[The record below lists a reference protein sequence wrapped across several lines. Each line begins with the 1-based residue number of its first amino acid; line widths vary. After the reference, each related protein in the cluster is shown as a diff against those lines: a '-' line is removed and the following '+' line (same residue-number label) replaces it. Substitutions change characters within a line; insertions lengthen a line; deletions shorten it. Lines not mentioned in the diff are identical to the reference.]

1 MKNWEYGTKRTKET
15 EIKEPNGK
23 KRQKVKRDC
32 DKRDKK
38 KVTKETWNSSIQLAL
53 LCIAISY
60 KSWKLI

>member
-15 EIKEPNGK
+15 EIKEPNGQ
-23 KRQKVKRDC
+23 KRQKVKKDC

-60 KSWKLI
+60 KS